1 MNEGFDED
9 DDRYSGSLD
18 WNLWRRMVA
27 RAQPYRSAVRQMLVA
42 GLFVAAIDAVIPAL
56 TGLLVDEALGGQ
68 LNDAI
73 WWYGAAYVSAFVLIG
88 AAIVWFIVLAG
99 RIATGVGRDLRRDAF
114 AQMQEL
120 SFSFFDQR
128 PVGWLVSRLMGDV
141 SKVAGLMPWFFLD
154 VVWGGSVI
162 AMSVAMMLWLDAT
175 LAAWVL
181 CIVPAMAVVSV
192 IFQRRLLASSREVR
206 RTNSRITS
214 AYAESIAGV
223 RTTRALHHED
233 ASLKEF
239 QLESAAMYQH
249 SVRRALQ
256 SALYL
261 PLVVAIGSVGVGL
274 ALWRGGVRVGD
285 DLSLGTLIAFMQY
298 ARLFY
303 EPIRELAGRFSEL
316 QSAQAAAE
324 RIATLLDTQPEIQDS
339 PEVRAAVQRAAS
351 EPGRALDGGDPQIES
366 VHFDRV
372 SFSYVDNEPVLQDVD
387 FTVHAGQTVA
397 LVGPT
402 GGGKSTIVSLL
413 ARFYEPRGGAVRLNG
428 VDHRER
434 SLHWLQS
441 NLGVVLQSPHLF
453 SGTVAENIRY
463 GRLEAT
469 DAEVRAAAKRVGASS
484 MIEALADGYETSVGE
499 GGGKLSTGQRQLI
512 SLARAVLADP
522 QIFIMDEATSSL
534 DTETEAQVQAGVDA
548 ALEGRIAF
556 VIAHRLSTIRRADQ
570 ILVVVGG
577 RIVERG
583 THDELLAA
591 AGHYAELHAQ
601 ANAAGSVDAA
611 VRDARSESA

>member
-1 MNEGFDED
+1 MTDHFDEE

-18 WNLWRRMVA
+18 WGLWRRMVA
-27 RAQPYRSAVRQMLVA
+27 RARPYRSAVTQMVIA
-42 GLFVAAIDAVIPAL
+42 GLFVAAIDAIIPAL
-56 TGLLVDEALGGQ
+56 TGLLVDEAMGQQ
-68 LNDAI
+68 LNTAI
-73 WWYGAAYVSAFVLIG
+73 WLYGGAYVAAFVTIG
-88 AAIVWFIVLAG
+88 AAIVWFITLAG
-99 RIATGVGRDLRRDAF
+99 RIATGVARDLRRDAF

-120 SFSFFDQR
+120 SFSFFDRR

-162 AMSVAMMLWLDAT
+162 AMSAGMMLWLDAR
-175 LAAWVL
+175 LAVWVL
-181 CIVPAMAVVSV
+181 SIVPMLAVVSV
-192 IFQRRLLASSREVR
+192 VFQRRLLASSREVR

-223 RTTRALHHED
+223 RTTRALHRED
-233 ASLKEF
+233 ASLREF
-239 QLESAAMYQH
+239 QAESDAMFQH

-303 EPIRELAGRFSEL
+303 EPVRELAGRFAEL

-324 RIATLLDTQPEIQDS
+324 RIATLLDTEPEIRDS
-339 PEVRAAVQRAAS
+339 PEVRAAIERAD
-351 EPGRALDGGDPQIES
+351 GVDDRAEDGGDARIES
-366 VHFDRV
+366 VHFDGV
-372 SFSYVDNEPVLQDVD
+372 DFSYVDNEPVLQGVD
-387 FTVHAGQTVA
+387 FSVQAGQTVA

-428 VDHRER
+428 VDHRKR

-453 SGTVAENIRY
+453 SGTVADNIRY
-463 GRLEAT
+463 GRLDAT
-469 DAEVRAAAKRVGASS
+469 DAEVRAAAERVGAHA
-484 MIEALADGYETSVGE
+484 MIDALAAGYETDVGE

-534 DTETEAQVQAGVDA
+534 DTETEARVQAGIDA

-556 VIAHRLSTIRRADQ
+556 VIAHRLSTIRSADQ

-583 THDELLAA
+583 THDSLLATR
-591 AGHYAELHAQ
+591 GHYAELHAQ
-601 ANAAGSVDAA
+601 ANAADEVGAA
-611 VRDARSESA
+611 VRDVHTG

>member
-1 MNEGFDED
+1 MTNPFDEE

-18 WNLWRRMVA
+18 WGLWRRMVA
-27 RAQPYRSAVRQMLVA
+27 RAHPYRGSVTQMVIA
-42 GLFVAAIDAVIPAL
+42 GLFVAAIDALIPAL
-56 TGLLVDEALGGQ
+56 TGQLVDEALGQQ
-68 LNDAI
+68 LNTTI
-73 WWYGAAYVSAFVLIG
+73 WLYGAAYVAAFVMIG
-88 AAIVWFIVLAG
+88 AAVVWFIVLAG
-99 RIATGVGRDLRRDAF
+99 RIATGVARDLRRDAF

-120 SFSFFDQR
+120 SFSFFDRR

-162 AMSVAMMLWLDAT
+162 AMSTGMMLWLDAR
-175 LAAWVL
+175 LAVWVL
-181 CIVPAMAVVSV
+181 SIVPALAVVSV
-192 IFQRRLLASSREVR
+192 VFQRRLLASSREVR

-223 RTTRALHHED
+223 RTTRALHRED
-233 ASLKEF
+233 ASLREF
-239 QLESAAMYQH
+239 QVETDSMFQH

-261 PLVVAIGSVGVGL
+261 PMVVAIGSVGVGL
-274 ALWRGGVRVGD
+274 ALWRGGIRVGD

-303 EPIRELAGRFSEL
+303 EPIRELAGRFAEL

-324 RIATLLDTQPEIQDS
+324 RIATLLDTEPEIRDS
-339 PEVRAAVQRAAS
+339 PEVRLAIEQASGGGDRA
-351 EPGRALDGGDPQIES
+351 EDGGDPRIES
-366 VHFDRV
+366 VHFDSV
-372 SFSYVDNEPVLQDVD
+372 DFSYVDNEPVLQGVD
-387 FTVHAGQTVA
+387 FSVRAGQTVA

-413 ARFYEPRGGAVRLNG
+413 ARFYEAQGGAVRLNG
-428 VDHRER
+428 VDHRKR

-463 GRLEAT
+463 GRLDAS
-469 DAEVRAAAKRVGASS
+469 DAEVRAAAERVGAHA
-484 MIEALADGYETSVGE
+484 MVEALAEGYQTEVGE

-534 DTETEAQVQAGVDA
+534 DTETEAQVQAGIDA

-556 VIAHRLSTIRRADQ
+556 VIAHRLSTIRNADQ
-570 ILVVVGG
+570 ILVVAGG

-583 THDELLAA
+583 THEALLSAR
-591 AGHYAELHAQ
+591 GHYAELHAQ
-601 ANAAGSVDAA
+601 ANAAHEVGAA
-611 VRDARSESA
+611 VRGIGPA

>member
-1 MNEGFDED
+1 MSDRFDED

-18 WNLWRRMVA
+18 WTLWRRMVA
-27 RAQPYRSAVRQMLVA
+27 RARPYRSAVGQMVFA

-56 TGLLVDEALGGQ
+56 TGLLVDEALGGE
-68 LNDAI
+68 LTDAI
-73 WWYGAAYVSAFVLIG
+73 WLYGAAYLSAFVLIG
-88 AAIVWFIVLAG
+88 AAIVWFIMLAG
-99 RIATGVGRDLRRDAF
+99 RIATGVARDLRRDGF

-162 AMSVAMMLWLDAT
+162 VMSIAMMLWLDAT

-181 CIVPAMAVVSV
+181 CIVPALAWVSV
-192 IFQRRLLASSREVR
+192 VFQRRLLASSREVR

-223 RTTRALHHED
+223 RTTRALHRED
-233 ASLKEF
+233 ASLREF
-239 QLESAAMYQH
+239 QVESGAMYQH

-274 ALWRGGVRVGD
+274 ALWKGGVRVGD
-285 DLSLGTLIAFMQY
+285 DLSLGTLVAFMQY

-324 RIATLLDTQPEIQDS
+324 RIATLLDTEPDIRDS
-339 PEVRAAVQRAAS
+339 PEVRAAMQRAAADPS
-351 EPGRALDGGDPQIES
+351 GTLDGGDAQIDS
-366 VHFDRV
+366 VHFDGV
-372 SFSYVDNEPVLQDVD
+372 SFSYVENEPVLQDVD
-387 FTVHAGQTVA
+387 FEVRAGQTIA
-397 LVGPT
+397 LVGHT

-453 SGTVAENIRY
+453 SGTIAENIRY

-469 DAEVRAAAKRVGASS
+469 DAEVRAAAQRVGAHT
-484 MIEALADGYETSVGE
+484 MIEAMAAAYETAVGE

-534 DTETEAQVQAGVDA
+534 DTETEAQVQAGIDA

-556 VIAHRLSTIRRADQ
+556 VIAHRLSTIRNADQ
-570 ILVVVGG
+570 ILVVEGG

-583 THDELLAA
+583 THHELLAA
-591 AGHYAELHAQ
+591 RGHYAELHAQ
-601 ANAAGSVDAA
+601 STAAATVGAA
-611 VRDARSESA
+611 LREHRPA

>member
-1 MNEGFDED
+1 MTESFDEE

-18 WNLWRRMVA
+18 WALWRRMVA
-27 RAQPYRSAVRQMLVA
+27 RTRPYRSAVRQMVFA

-56 TGLLVDEALGGQ
+56 TGLLVDEALGQ
-68 LNDAI
+68 NFSDAI
-73 WWYGAAYVSAFVLIG
+73 WFYGAAYVAAFVLIG
-88 AAIVWFIVLAG
+88 VAIVWFIHLAG
-99 RIATGVGRDLRRDAF
+99 RIATGVARDLRRDAF

-120 SFSFFDQR
+120 SFSFFDRR

-162 AMSVAMMLWLDAT
+162 VMSMAMMLWLDAT

-181 CIVPAMAVVSV
+181 CIVPALAWVSV

-223 RTTRALHHED
+223 RTTRALHRED
-233 ASLKEF
+233 ASLEEF
-239 QLESAAMYQH
+239 RVETSAMYQH

-274 ALWRGGVRVGD
+274 ALWQGGVRVGD
-285 DLSLGTLIAFMQY
+285 DLSLGTLVAFMQY

-324 RIATLLDTQPEIQDS
+324 RIATLLDTEPEIRDS
-339 PEVRAAVQRAAS
+339 SEVRSAMERENEDS
-351 EPGRALDGGDPQIES
+351 SHALDGGDAQIET
-366 VHFDRV
+366 VHFDQV
-372 SFSYVDNEPVLQDVD
+372 GFSYVENEPVLQEVD

-413 ARFYEPRGGAVRLNG
+413 ARFYEPKQGAVRLNG
-428 VDHRER
+428 VDHRQR

-453 SGTVAENIRY
+453 SGTIAENLRY
-463 GRLEAT
+463 GRLDAT
-469 DAEVRAAAKRVGASS
+469 DGELRAAAERVGAHA
-484 MIEALADGYETSVGE
+484 MIEAMAAGYDTVVGE

-534 DTETEAQVQAGVDA
+534 DTETEAQVQASIDA

-556 VIAHRLSTIRRADQ
+556 VIAHRLSTIRNADQ
-570 ILVVVGG
+570 ILVVAGG

-583 THDELLAA
+583 THEELLAA
-591 AGHYAELHAQ
+591 RGHYAELHTQ
-601 ANAAGSVDAA
+601 ANAAGAVDAA
-611 VRDARSESA
+611 VRGVSRA

>member
-1 MNEGFDED
+1 MTDRFDEE

-18 WNLWRRMVA
+18 WSLWRRMVA
-27 RAQPYRSAVRQMLVA
+27 RTRPYRSAVRQMVFV

-56 TGLLVDEALGGQ
+56 TGLLVDAALGQ
-68 LNDAI
+68 NFSDAI
-73 WWYGAAYVSAFVLIG
+73 WFYGAAYVAAFVLIG
-88 AAIVWFIVLAG
+88 AAIVWFIHLAG
-99 RIATGVGRDLRRDAF
+99 RIATGVARDLRRDAF

-120 SFSFFDQR
+120 SFSFFDRR

-162 AMSVAMMLWLDAT
+162 VMSMAMMLWLDAT

-181 CIVPAMAVVSV
+181 CIVPALAWVSV
-192 IFQRRLLASSREVR
+192 VFQRRLLASSREVR

-223 RTTRALHHED
+223 RTTRALHRED
-233 ASLKEF
+233 ASLQEF
-239 QLESAAMYQH
+239 RVETGAMYQH

-274 ALWRGGVRVGD
+274 ALWQGGVRVGD
-285 DLSLGTLIAFMQY
+285 DLSLGTLVAFMQY

-324 RIATLLDTQPEIQDS
+324 RIATLLDSEPEIRDS
-339 PEVRAAVQRAAS
+339 PEVRAAMERATEDS
-351 EPGRALDGGDPQIES
+351 SNALDGGAAQIET
-366 VHFDRV
+366 VHFDQV
-372 SFSYVDNEPVLQDVD
+372 GFSYVENEPVLQDVD

-413 ARFYEPRGGAVRLNG
+413 ARFYEPKRGAVRLNG

-453 SGTVAENIRY
+453 SGTIAQNIRY

-469 DAEVRAAAKRVGASS
+469 DGELRAAAKRVGAHA
-484 MIEALADGYETSVGE
+484 MIEALAAGYETVVGE

-512 SLARAVLADP
+512 ALARAVLADP

-534 DTETEAQVQAGVDA
+534 DTETEAQVQAGIDA

-556 VIAHRLSTIRRADQ
+556 VIAHRLSTIRNADQ
-570 ILVVVGG
+570 ILVVAGG

-583 THDELLAA
+583 THEELLAA
-591 AGHYAELHAQ
+591 RGHYAELHTQ
-601 ANAAGSVDAA
+601 ANAAGAVDAA
-611 VRDARSESA
+611 VRDV

>member
-1 MNEGFDED
+1 MSGRFDED

-18 WNLWRRMVA
+18 WTLWRRMVA
-27 RAQPYRSAVRQMLVA
+27 RARPYRSAVGQMVFA

-56 TGLLVDEALGGQ
+56 TGLLVDEALEGAV
-68 LNDAI
+68 NDAI
-73 WWYGAAYVSAFVLIG
+73 WFYAGAYVLSFVLIG
-88 AAIVWFIVLAG
+88 AAIVWFIMLAG
-99 RIATGVGRDLRRDAF
+99 RIATGVARDLRRDAF

-120 SFSFFDQR
+120 SFSFFDRR

-154 VVWGGSVI
+154 VVWGGSVVV
-162 AMSVAMMLWLDAT
+162 MSIAMMLWLDAA

-181 CIVPAMAVVSV
+181 CIVPALAWVSV

-223 RTTRALHHED
+223 RTTRALHRED
-233 ASLKEF
+233 ASLQEF
-239 QLESAAMYQH
+239 QLESSAMYQH

-274 ALWRGGVRVGD
+274 ALWQGGVRVGD
-285 DLSLGTLIAFMQY
+285 DLSLGTLVAFMQY

-324 RIATLLDTQPEIQDS
+324 RIATLLDTEPEIRDS
-339 PEVRAAVQRAAS
+339 PEVLAAIQRATS
-351 EPGRALDGGDPQIES
+351 DDGRALDGGDVQIES
-366 VHFDRV
+366 VHFDGV
-372 SFSYVDNEPVLQDVD
+372 SFSYVDNEPVLRDVD
-387 FTVHAGQTVA
+387 FTVRAGQTVA

-413 ARFYEPRGGAVRLNG
+413 ARFYDPGGGAVRLNG
-428 VDHRER
+428 LDHRQR

-453 SGTVAENIRY
+453 SGTIAENIRY
-463 GRLEAT
+463 GRLDAT
-469 DAEVRAAAKRVGASS
+469 DAEVQAAASRVGAHA
-484 MIEALADGYETSVGE
+484 MIEAMAAGYATAVGE

-534 DTETEAQVQAGVDA
+534 DTETEAQVQAGIDA

-556 VIAHRLSTIRRADQ
+556 VIAHRLSTIRNADQ

-591 AGHYAELHAQ
+591 GGHYAELHTQ
-601 ANAAGSVDAA
+601 SNAAGTVGAA
-611 VRDARSESA
+611 VREAHPA